1 MSEDLDFEQELLE
14 REEREEKKGK
24 KKGKKKDTEPEEKD
38 EPEPEEK
45 DDDVSHPLGTEKKPS
60 HPIGKNVRI
69 PIVVSTLDYSAPKPY
84 FFQNDI
90 VSKKDKY
97 IAQPADSLESALY
110 ILDIWNSEKYNI
122 GPDMSLD
129 FPLSTIVHIPFIKY
143 VYHSNSRIGK
153 FVHELRPKKDVP
165 DSFDHTKKPE
175 DYKILVYKKN
185 SKLYYLALLK
195 I

>member
-1 MSEDLDFEQELLE
+1 MSEDLDFEQELFE
-14 REEREEKKGK
+14 REEAESTSEAKRRG
-24 KKGKKKDTEPEEKD
+24 KKGKKKDKEKDKEKD
-38 EPEPEEK
+38 EPEPEPEK
-45 DDDVSHPLGTEKKPS
+45 KPQVGSSHPL
-60 HPIGKNVRI
+60 GKNVRI

-90 VSKKDKY
+90 ISKKNKY

>member
-1 MSEDLDFEQELLE
+1 M
-14 REEREEKKGK
+14 RGAGK
-24 KKGKKKDTEPEEKD
+24 KNKKKDREPEEKDDGTEKD

-45 DDDVSHPLGTEKKPS
+45 RGAEKPS
-60 HPIGKNVRI
+60 GKNVRI

-90 VSKKDKY
+90 ISRKDKY
-97 IAQPADSLESALY
+97 ITQPADSLESALY

-185 SKLYYLALLK
+185 GKLYYLALLK